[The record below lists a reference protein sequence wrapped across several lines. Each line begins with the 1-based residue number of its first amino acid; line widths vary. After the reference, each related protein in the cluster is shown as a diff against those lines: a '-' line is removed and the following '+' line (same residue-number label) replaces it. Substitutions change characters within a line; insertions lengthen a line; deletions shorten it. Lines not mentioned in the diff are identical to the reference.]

1 METRSLGRNNNN
13 KWQRLFVRFSLYRV
27 GRSFRTQ
34 RCALVKDRSRRK
46 QQQQQLVLLAGPCQ
60 IALERAVSIFT
71 RVNKE
76 LLYKMAV
83 KESRLA
89 YRVRIKDCLTRIPH
103 HYTVSRNCILANSTK
118 VDVGNVI

>member
-1 METRSLGRNNNN
+1 MATTIRA
-13 KWQRLFVRFSLYRV
+13 VFSLSV
-27 GRSFRTQ
+27 ERSFRTQ
-34 RCALVKDRSRRK
+34 RCALVNDRSRSSSSMK